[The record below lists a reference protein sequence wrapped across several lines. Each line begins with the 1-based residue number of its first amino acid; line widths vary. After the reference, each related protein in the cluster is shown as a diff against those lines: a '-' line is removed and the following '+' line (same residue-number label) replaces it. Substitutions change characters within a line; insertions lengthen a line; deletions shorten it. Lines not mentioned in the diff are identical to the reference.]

1 MILQRCLPLVAT
13 GTLSVL
19 LGGCSGT
26 GSPFDSVPVT
36 GKVTYEDGSPIPA
49 QGIKVYF
56 HCLEEPIDGM
66 HPRPATV
73 GVGSD
78 GTFSDVTTYKYADGL
93 VLGEHKVSLVCLE
106 GGKLTPKIPKEY
118 AVPATTPLRVEV
130 TEAGQFLEI
139 KVPKPKS

>member
-36 GKVTYEDGSPIPA
+36 GKVAYEDGSPIPA

-56 HCLEEPIDGM
+56 HCLE
-66 HPRPATV
+66 R
-73 GVGSD
+73 SN
-78 GTFSDVTTYKYADGL
+78 
-93 VLGEHKVSLVCLE
+93 
-106 GGKLTPKIPKEY
+106 
-118 AVPATTPLRVEV
+118 
-130 TEAGQFLEI
+130 
-139 KVPKPKS
+139 